1 MLGLVEQRMEEV
13 EEQLL
18 DLGARLV
25 RDDAEGALDQRAN
38 DVRRALVQLQAR
50 LHHPNRALQFN
61 QKDDDEVYTG
71 LEELDGNIPE
81 RS

>member
-1 MLGLVEQRMEEV
+1 MEEV

-38 DVRRALVQLQAR
+38 DVRCALVQLQAR
-50 LHHPNRALQFN
+50 LLQIAHYN
-61 QKDDDEVYTG
+61 SIKK
-71 LEELDGNIPE
+71 I
-81 RS
+81 